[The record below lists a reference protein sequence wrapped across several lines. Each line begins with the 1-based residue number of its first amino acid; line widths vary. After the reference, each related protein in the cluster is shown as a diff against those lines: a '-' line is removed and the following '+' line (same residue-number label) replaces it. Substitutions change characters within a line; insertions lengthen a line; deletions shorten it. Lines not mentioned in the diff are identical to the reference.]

1 MTDNIIQFPRP
12 DSDSESFNYIVR
24 QETDCTKVFGIIG
37 SFNSKGNKESI
48 QLIKSDSN
56 ERFMFE
62 IGDEHVSGTRK
73 ELAQFLW
80 AAAYFLDSDG
90 EFMVDKYM
98 GLDK

>member
-12 DSDSESFNYIVR
+12 DSDSESFNYIVH
-24 QETDCTKVFGIIG
+24 QESDHTKVLGVIG
-37 SFNSKGNKESI
+37 LFSAKGSKKSI

-62 IGDEHVSGTRK
+62 INNEHVSGTRK